1 MSGAAIESVRTC
13 THPRVKRGVR
23 DLFNAIAELIPEGQT
38 TTPPL
43 TLDELAAQA
52 QHSGRTAQKC
62 RDVLEEIG
70 AIKVHDGG
78 RGKVARYEILD
89 LAGAK
94 PLTAAPLPL
103 LGRPKPRRTK
113 EERSGSDLFSDVEAI
128 EQRSTSEISSDVS
141 RNVGTFFRRW
151 SAKVGTFFRRCA
163 PPWRRLVRARDV
175 QQLKTTTTTAAVGD
189 APKIK
194 RPPCRWAGT
203 THAWCDGRVHVPMPF
218 HHEERRKLAR
228 YPGETDAE
236 LDAQLFA
243 RYAEILA
250 GIPDAQAITDA
261 NEFVFWKR
269 VLRSA
274 TSTARAPSPIARR
287 QEAVSARRTFGA
299 GNVACPHDPM
309 CRTIGECTER
319 ILAEGRERQTG

>member
-1 MSGAAIESVRTC
+1 MSGAAVESVRTC

-23 DLFNAIAELIPEGQT
+23 DLFTAIAELIPEGQT

-103 LGRPKPRRTK
+103 LGRPKPPRTK
-113 EERSGSDLFSDVEAI
+113 EQRSGSDLFSDVEAI
-128 EQRSTSEISSDVS
+128 EQRSTSEVSSDVPT
-141 RNVGTFFRRW
+141 NVGTFFRRW
-151 SAKVGTFFRRCA
+151 SAKVGLFFRRGA

-175 QQLKTTTTTAAVGD
+175 HTFKNVHTSAAPRD
-189 APKIK
+189 EPAREDPAPP
-194 RPPCRWAGT
+194 RLAHPW
-203 THAWCDGRVHVPMPF
+203 HAWCGRVCVPTGLHQEF
-218 HHEERRKLAR
+218 QRKGHDAVWLLAFYTR
-228 YPGETDAE
+228 TCRAIPVGAKILVNDFTFWRTALKAE
-236 LDAQLFA
+236 LA
-243 RYAEILA
+243 
-250 GIPDAQAITDA
+250 
-261 NEFVFWKR
+261 
-269 VLRSA
+269 SA
-274 TSTARAPSPIARR
+274 TPTVTTPRR
-287 QEAVSARRTFGA
+287 RPDILNRRP
-299 GNVACPHDPM
+299 CPHEPACLDGAACVDRQM
-309 CRTIGECTER
+309 
-319 ILAEGRERQTG
+319 AEWQPKKEQSG